1 MKDRT
6 YKKIKKRTIIT
17 LIITGLLFIALII
30 GYKTIM
36 KKLNNMTDKEA
47 AELLGNLIQDNTEKP
62 VISTIKNFSLDIV
75 PEYSEEVYIS
85 IRDDIPYFYS
95 KEIRKGEEAYIEYSS
110 LDSLGR
116 CGSAV
121 ISIDSKMILSCKK
134 EDKDIIPSGFNDTY
148 EKCSLFSFL
157 SVEERNLITGTET
170 LEKSIRE
177 VETRVLN
184 FIKENPDKHCLY
196 RVTPIYEEDNLIC
209 TGVLMEALSVEDV
222 GATLMFCIYC
232 YNV

>member
-1 MKDRT
+1 
-6 YKKIKKRTIIT
+6 
-17 LIITGLLFIALII
+17 
-30 GYKTIM
+30 
-36 KKLNNMTDKEA
+36 
-47 AELLGNLIQDNTEKP
+47 
-62 VISTIKNFSLDIV
+62 
-75 PEYSEEVYIS
+75 
-85 IRDDIPYFYS
+85 
-95 KEIRKGEEAYIEYSS
+95 
-110 LDSLGR
+110 
-116 CGSAV
+116 
-121 ISIDSKMILSCKK
+121 MILSCKK

-177 VETRVLN
+177 AETRVLN
-184 FIKENPDKHCLY
+184 FVNENPDKHCLY

-209 TGVLMEALSVEDV
+209 TGVLMEALSVEDL